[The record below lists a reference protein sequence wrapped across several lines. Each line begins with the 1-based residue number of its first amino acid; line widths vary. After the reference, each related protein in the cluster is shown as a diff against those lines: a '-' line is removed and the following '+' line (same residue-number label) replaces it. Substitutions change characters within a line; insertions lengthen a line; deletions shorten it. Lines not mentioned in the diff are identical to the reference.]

1 MSRRQMLL
9 TIATISAMAAM
20 LVCYGM
26 AWLARD
32 LKSFTDHWAETT
44 SVLGRVGQGFQSLFV
59 DHANEKAIGGA
70 TGKSRM
76 ALPR

>member
-20 LVCYGM
+20 LACYGM

-32 LKSFTDHWAETT
+32 LKSFTDHWASFPNTMVVFALLAAAAVFGIAAAE
-44 SVLGRVGQGFQSLFV
+44 G
-59 DHANEKAIGGA
+59 EK
-70 TGKSRM
+70 
-76 ALPR
+76 